1 MEWTSLSLKE
11 RLSVSLDYFREDRS
25 DILSK
30 PDYLPSIL
38 GMSLPSV
45 NVGETLNRGFEVQ
58 LKWNETL
65 KNDFR
70 YWANFNVSFSRNKI
84 VYKNEVAQN
93 EPWMYETGRRIG
105 SRSMYK
111 FWGFYDETAD
121 MRYQEEFG
129 RPIADHGITLVP
141 GDCVYVDLNTLS
153 PHVCACMC
161 THMSNVSI

>member
-1 MEWTSLSLKE
+1 M
-11 RLSVSLDYFREDRS
+11 
-25 DILSK
+25 
-30 PDYLPSIL
+30 PAIL

-70 YWANFNVSFSRNKI
+70 YWANFNISFSRNKI
-84 VYKNEVAQN
+84 VYKNEVDQN

-111 FWGFYDETAD
+111 FWGS
-121 MRYQEEFG
+121 MMKRQ
-129 RPIADHGITLVP
+129 I
-141 GDCVYVDLNTLS
+141 CVIKRSLDVR
-153 PHVCACMC
+153 
-161 THMSNVSI
+161 